1 MLLTDPRWP
10 KWQVYSGLFCLMKYY
25 SNGEQVID
33 VKISMLKLE
42 VILVKEHYMVE

>member
-1 MLLTDPRWP
+1 
-10 KWQVYSGLFCLMKYY
+10 MKYY